1 MLDVR
6 NVAISFED
14 EIIFQDLSFFVEKG
28 TKLGLSGP
36 SGSGKSSLL
45 NAILGFVPLSEGQ
58 IFVDNNQ
65 LSTENIQKIRSL
77 VSWLP
82 QELSFKFETVHELFF
97 YPFSFAV
104 NKKLSPSLNQI
115 EQIFSKL
122 KLDKAIINKKLDE
135 ISGGQKQ
142 RVALASQILLRKPLL
157 LMDEPSSA
165 LDDESQSAVIEL
177 LRQEK
182 EITLISASHNHN
194 WLKNMDTVI
203 EIPLFSKNKLI

>member
-6 NVAISFED
+6 NVTLSFED
-14 EIIFQDLSFFVEKG
+14 EIIFQNLSFFVEKG
-28 TKLGLSGP
+28 TKIGLSGP

-45 NAILGFVPLSEGQ
+45 NAILGFVPLREGQ
-58 IFVDNNQ
+58 IIVDNLQ
-65 LSTENIQKIRSL
+65 LSSENIQKIRSL

-97 YPFSFAV
+97 YPYSFAV
-104 NKKLSPSLNQI
+104 NKKLSPSLSQI
-115 EQIFSKL
+115 EQVFSKL
-122 KLDKAIINKKLDE
+122 KLEKTIINKKLDE

-142 RVALASQILLRKPLL
+142 RVALASQILMRKPIL

-177 LRQEK
+177 ISNEK
-182 EITLISASHNHN
+182 EITLISASHNKD
-194 WLKNMDTVI
+194 WLNNMDKII
-203 EIPLFSKNKLI
+203 EINSLSKI